1 MATSTIKGKTG
12 TTLQSVTVT
21 PVEGAVVG
29 ALTAYL
35 QGNLLQINAVLNL
48 TGLTFVNNDTLL
60 TITGYKALGRTDCWA
75 LPESGSGFVKAV
87 IMSNSKEVKI
97 SAVSNCKL
105 TGFAGFYDFS
115 MVIPVI
121 PA

>member
-1 MATSTIKGKTG
+1 MQA
-12 TTLQSVTVT
+12 VTVT
-21 PVEGAVVG
+21 PVTGAVVG
-29 ALTAYL
+29 ALAAYL
-35 QGNLLQINAVLNL
+35 QGNLLKVNAVLNL
-48 TGLTFVNNDTLL
+48 TGLTFVNNDTLM

-75 LPESGSGFVKAV
+75 FPESGNGLVKAV
-87 IMSNSKEVKI
+87 IMNNSNEIKI